1 MEYHQQAE
9 PTYDTINQAT
19 SDRNEGQPVLA
30 IIYDLEMTVNRKKG
44 EPSEIIEIGAVKV
57 STINGKPE
65 IIDKYQSFVRP
76 VHTSKLSSDTED
88 FTGITQADVHQA
100 STLQDVLDSFIAW
113 IDSDEYALL
122 SWGEDD
128 KVQFV
133 KECRDKK
140 IPLHW
145 LMNYTNLQKQVTTL
159 MKRNKNQQIGLK
171 AALEALD
178 ISFVGDHHRALD
190 DAYNTALIYLHFA
203 DHIKLHLNETSD
215 YEAYKSELIYQ
226 DNEETEDDRLS
237 KSPFAA
243 LASMNLPN
251 RN

>member
-1 MEYHQQAE
+1 M
-9 PTYDTINQAT
+9 
-19 SDRNEGQPVLA
+19 LA

-57 STINGKPE
+57 RTLNGQPE
-65 IIDKYQSFVRP
+65 IVDKYQAFVRP
-76 VHTSKLSSDTED
+76 VYTAKLSADTEN
-88 FTGITQADVHQA
+88 FTGIKQADVAQA

-113 IDSDEYALL
+113 IDAEEYALL

-140 IPLHW
+140 IPLYW
-145 LMNYTNLQKQVTTL
+145 LMNYTNLQKQVTKL
-159 MKRNKNQQIGLK
+159 MERGKNQQIGLK
-171 AALEALD
+171 PALEALQ
-178 ISFVGDHHRALD
+178 IPFVGDHHRALD
-190 DAYNTALIYLHFA
+190 DAYNTALIYLHFE
-203 DHIKLHLNETSD
+203 DRIQLQRNETSD
-215 YEAYKSELIYQ
+215 YEQYKSELIYQ
-226 DNEETEDDRLS
+226 DDAETEDERLS

-243 LASMNLPN
+243 LANMNLPN